1 MPELFKN
8 KYRIMSARL
17 QSWNYGWDGSYFITI
32 CTKSR
37 ERYFGDI
44 IDGTMKLSHIGI
56 LADVFWNEIVNH
68 AKNVTLGGYVVMP
81 NHLHGILMLNNDDN
95 HGNRDKACLVSTD
108 REIKRDT
115 SIGQG
120 RFQNQGKNTISSI
133 IGAYKSAVTKHA
145 HRSGYEFAWK
155 TRFYDHIIR
164 NEKSFNQITEY
175 VKSNPENWEN
185 DKFYT
190 EGGGS

>member
-1 MPELFKN
+1 
-8 KYRIMSARL
+8 MSARL

-145 HRSGYEFAWK
+145 HRSGYEFTWQ

-164 NEKSFNQITEY
+164 NEKSFYQITEY